1 MVIDTGR
8 NAVEFSQGQ
17 RFDSF
22 CFDLPQKIIRKN
34 FPKTIDKS
42 AQVCYNNYSKRKEI
56 KKMKTFA
63 IKITGCVYIKAN
75 TPEIAAEKLF
85 QGLKCLP
92 PEIYDFDYATGID
105 GWEEI
110 KEEDL

>member
-1 MVIDTGR
+1 
-8 NAVEFSQGQ
+8 
-17 RFDSF
+17 
-22 CFDLPQKIIRKN
+22 
-34 FPKTIDKS
+34 
-42 AQVCYNNYSKRKEI
+42 
-56 KKMKTFA
+56 MKTFA

-92 PEIYDFDYATGID
+92 PEIYDFDYTTGID

-110 KEEDL
+110 EEEEDQGASPGARAICTKILI

>member
-1 MVIDTGR
+1 
-8 NAVEFSQGQ
+8 
-17 RFDSF
+17 
-22 CFDLPQKIIRKN
+22 
-34 FPKTIDKS
+34 
-42 AQVCYNNYSKRKEI
+42 
-56 KKMKTFA
+56 MKTFA

-110 KEEDL
+110 NEEDL

>member
-1 MVIDTGR
+1 
-8 NAVEFSQGQ
+8 
-17 RFDSF
+17 
-22 CFDLPQKIIRKN
+22 
-34 FPKTIDKS
+34 
-42 AQVCYNNYSKRKEI
+42 
-56 KKMKTFA
+56 MKTFA

-110 KEEDL
+110 KEEDQGASPGARANYTKFLT